1 MSLRPQ
7 SLPPI
12 PEETARV
19 ARAAFPHGNI
29 FILLRDE
36 IGVIFADED
45 FTSLFASRGQP
56 AEAPWRLALVTLFQF
71 IEGLSDR
78 AAADA
83 VRSRLDWKY
92 ALSLELTDSGF
103 DYSVLCE
110 FRQRLLNGSAE
121 RLLFEKLLD
130 LCRERK
136 WLRVRGRQRTDS
148 THLIAVVHASNRLQ
162 CAIETLRHALNSLA
176 VVAPEWLRVHAQPE
190 WAERYAMRAFDHFI
204 PSEKEERQAHA
215 ELIGTDGDELLSAV
229 YSEDAAYWLRE
240 VPAVQTLQRVW
251 TQQYYIEDGVVHW
264 RTEKEGI
271 PPARLVVSS
280 PYDLDARLGRK
291 RKTQWVGY
299 KVYLTETC
307 DDSRPHLITHVATT
321 AAPIADGEVTP
332 AVHRQLNVKQLLPRT
347 HLVDT
352 GFLDAALLVASKRDY
367 QVDLLG
373 PTRPDYKWQ
382 KRTATGFDASHFL
395 INWELKEAT
404 CPEGHASSSWTPA
417 TSRGKNE
424 VIKIKFSSTDCV
436 SCPSRQYCTGSR
448 QVRRT
453 LSVRPEPQ
461 YKALQAARAREK
473 TAAYRELYAKRAG
486 VEGTISQGTRGFG
499 LRRARYVGL
508 AKTEL
513 QGLLTA
519 MAINLV
525 RIANWL
531 MEVPLAQT
539 RQSAFVKLMRQP
551 AYS

>member
-1 MSLRPQ
+1 MSLSPQ
-7 SLPPI
+7 PVPPV

-36 IGVIFADED
+36 IGAIFTDQD
-45 FTSLFASRGQP
+45 FISLFSSRGQP
-56 AEAPWRLALVTLFQF
+56 AEAPWRLALVTIMQF

-92 ALSLELTDSGF
+92 VLSLELTDAGF

-110 FRQRLLNGSAE
+110 FRARLLDGRAE
-121 RLLFEKLLD
+121 RLLFNKLLD

-136 WLRVRGRQRTDS
+136 WLRARGRQRTDS
-148 THLIAVVHASNRLQ
+148 THLIAAVHASNRLQ
-162 CAIETLRHALNSLA
+162 CAIETLHQALNSLA
-176 VVAPEWLRVHAQPE
+176 IVAPDWLRARAQQE

-204 PSEKEERQAHA
+204 PHDKAERQAHA
-215 ELIGTDGDELLSAV
+215 ELIGTDGDLLLSAITA
-229 YSEDAAYWLRE
+229 SDAPHWLRE
-240 VPAVQTLQRVW
+240 VPAVETLRRVW
-251 TQQYYIEDGVVHW
+251 VQQYYIKEGVVHW

-271 PPARLVVSS
+271 PPARLVISS

-307 DDSRPHLITHVATT
+307 DEGRPHLITHVATT
-321 AAPIADGEVTP
+321 PAPVADGEVTP
-332 AVHRQLNVKQLLPRT
+332 EVHRQLKDKMLLPRT

-352 GFLDAALLVASKRDY
+352 GFLDAALLVAAKRDY
-367 QVDLLG
+367 KVDLLG
-373 PTRPDYKWQ
+373 PTRADYKWQ
-382 KRTATGFDASHFL
+382 KRAATGFDASRFL

-404 CPEGHASSSWTPA
+404 CPEGYTSSGWT
-417 TSRGKNE
+417 TTIDWRKNE

-436 SCPSRQYCTGSR
+436 SCPSRQYCTGAR
-448 QVRRT
+448 RVRRT
-453 LSVRPEPQ
+453 LSVRAELQ
-461 YKALQAARAREK
+461 YKALQAAREREK
-473 TAAYRELYAKRAG
+473 TAAYQALYAKRAG

-499 LRRARYVGL
+499 LRRARYRGL
-508 AKTEL
+508 AKTHL
-513 QGLLTA
+513 QGLLTV

-531 MEVPLAQT
+531 MEVPLAKT

-551 AYS
+551 AYG